1 MDFYMPCLGIPQNDP
16 PAYWLNCILTIF
28 ITEVM
33 VMCLP
38 WTGRKCQRV
47 SFTMRCHHGDGGDF
61 LIMFGLKMM
70 MEVGNRDGWYF
81 FWFWVWVWKK
91 YLRSPYV
98 WFFVFFRLSAFCWVV
113 EDFISNLQYMLYRLQ
128 FALDMAGYLFVPFHS
143 KSIVHVK
150 NRVPSIAAINLL
162 LQSTTTVILYTCH
175 HSQ

>member
-1 MDFYMPCLGIPQNDP
+1 
-16 PAYWLNCILTIF
+16 
-28 ITEVM
+28 M
-33 VMCLP
+33 VL
-38 WTGRKCQRV
+38 
-47 SFTMRCHHGDGGDF
+47 F
-61 LIMFGLKMM
+61 LILGLSLE
-70 MEVGNRDGWYF
+70 EVLEESICLIF
-81 FWFWVWVWKK
+81 CF
-91 YLRSPYV
+91 
-98 WFFVFFRLSAFCWVV
+98 FFRLSAFCWVV